1 MRELPMSVP
10 SPCLRKL
17 PWDFRWPGG
26 PHRKGLI
33 FHDLSVLLPQM
44 DVYLS
49 SREESLDQTGEPADL
64 AANQVRETLTG
75 NRGVRRVSGYS
86 VRWAAGLAA
95 AGSRSL
101 GSGAGH
107 MARTTVEG
115 AVRAAGEITGET
127 TAFVRDAVIGVVE
140 GTGQVVQVTTPAVK
154 EVVAGAIRG
163 AGRASGEVTAASQ
176 KAVEGAIVGATSVGI
191 NSAEAASAAVDGA
204 VEAVVEA
211 GGDLQDAARATIGG
225 VISGVSTIGGDVS
238 AAVRDSAGSLVGY
251 AAAADQ
257 SAEEV
262 AGVAAEVVDTA
273 LSEAEASD
281 SDAVEA
287 VEVVSAAAD
296 AAIAAAYEVSRAH
309 GDRAREEVLRAVAQP
324 RVDLGPELQ
333 RQLSEISKRLSD
345 ELPKGRAA
353 WRGYAMVRAV
363 RLLLRAGA
371 SDQAAS
377 LAYFTVLSFFPLMAL
392 VVIAFALV
400 SDAEA
405 VATALDGLLSYYFPA
420 SSQLF
425 HESVGLLVEY
435 SGAFG
440 PIALIG
446 AVVAGN
452 GLFMAAN
459 RTVNRVF
466 GVESH
471 QGLRG
476 KIIEAAVTGFLGIV
490 LLLSVGI
497 SAFVQVASGLA
508 GGNLHPDGEPYHSV
522 HMALGVG
529 SALFSAAVTGIV
541 FTVVYHNVPHTRV
554 EWKDAAF
561 GGMVSLFLF
570 EVGKHLFL
578 WISGLA
584 AQRDM
589 VYGPVAS
596 TVVLLLWAYYAGL
609 IFLYGA
615 ALVRAAGELRPKSAG
630 RIIQAGPGRD
640 LGEK

>member
-1 MRELPMSVP
+1 M
-10 SPCLRKL
+10 
-17 PWDFRWPGG
+17 
-26 PHRKGLI
+26 
-33 FHDLSVLLPQM
+33 
-44 DVYLS
+44 
-49 SREESLDQTGEPADL
+49 EESLDQTSEPADL
-64 AANQVRETLTG
+64 AANQVKETLTG
-75 NRGVRRVSGYS
+75 NRSVRRISGRS
-86 VRWAAGLAA
+86 VRWAAHLAA
-95 AGSRSL
+95 VKGRSI
-101 GSGAGH
+101 GSGASH
-107 MARTTVEG
+107 LARSTVEG
-115 AVRAAGEITGET
+115 TVLAAGEITGET
-127 TAFVRDAVIGVVE
+127 TAFVRDAVIGVVQ
-140 GTGQVVQVTTPAVK
+140 GTGQVVQVTTPAVR

-163 AGRASGEVTAASQ
+163 AGRASGEITAASQ
-176 KAVEGAIVGATSVGI
+176 KAVEGAIVGAASVGI

-251 AAAADQ
+251 AAVTDR

-262 AGVAAEVVDTA
+262 AGVAGEIVDTVLSDA
-273 LSEAEASD
+273 AESEA
-281 SDAVEA
+281 DAVEA
-287 VEVVSAAAD
+287 AAVVSVAAD
-296 AAIAAAYEVSRAH
+296 AAIAAAYQVGRAH
-309 GDRAREEVLRAVAQP
+309 GDRAREEVLRAVAQ
-324 RVDLGPELQ
+324 RRTTLRPELHW
-333 RQLSEISKRLSD
+333 QLSEVSRRLSD
-345 ELPKGRAA
+345 ELPRGRAA

-363 RLLLRAGA
+363 ALLLRAGA

-400 SDAEA
+400 SDAGA
-405 VATALDGLLSYYFPA
+405 VTAVLDDLLSYYFPA

-440 PIALIG
+440 PIALAG
-446 AVVAGN
+446 AVIAGN

-466 GVESH
+466 GVESR
-471 QGLRG
+471 QSLRG
-476 KIIEAAVTGFLGIV
+476 KIIEATVTGFLGIV
-490 LLLSVGI
+490 LLLSVGV
-497 SAFVQVASGLA
+497 SAFVQVAFGLA
-508 GGNLHPDGEPYHSV
+508 GGNLHPEGEPSHSV
-522 HMALGVG
+522 HIALGVG
-529 SALFSAAVTGIV
+529 SALFSAVVTGIV
-541 FTVVYHNVPHTRV
+541 FTVVYHNVPHTPV
-554 EWKDAAF
+554 EWQDAAF
-561 GGMVSLFLF
+561 GGMASLLLF
-570 EVGKHLFL
+570 EAGKHLFL

-584 AQRDM
+584 AQRDI

-615 ALVRAAGELRPKSAG
+615 ALTRAAGELRPKSAG

-640 LGEK
+640 LGEE